1 MKRGNLMMMKKRL
14 MAAFIALV
22 MLAGMI
28 PFLATT
34 ASAQKYYYRDR
45 SGRIHRTNKK
55 PSFYRRHRNAS
66 NIGLATGAGA
76 VIGALAGGRKGAL
89 IGAGVGAGSGALYT
103 YKIKKKKRHYIKRR
117 RY

>member
-1 MKRGNLMMMKKRL
+1 MMKKRI
-14 MAAFIALV
+14 MAAFIALFLLV
-22 MLAGMI
+22 GMI
-28 PFLATT
+28 PFLAT
-34 ASAQKYYYRDR
+34 SAEAQTRYYYYRDR
-45 SGRIHRTNKK
+45 RGKVHRTTKK

-89 IGAGVGAGSGALYT
+89 IGAGVGAGSGAVYT

-117 RY
+117 Y

>member
-1 MKRGNLMMMKKRL
+1 MKKRL
-14 MAAFIALV
+14 MATFIALV
-22 MLAGMI
+22 MLVGMI
-28 PFLATT
+28 PLLATS
-34 ASAQKYYYRDR
+34 ASAQKYYYYRDR
-45 SGRIHRTNKK
+45 AGRTHRTTKK

-89 IGAGVGAGSGALYT
+89 IGAGVGAGSGAVYT
-103 YKIKKKKRHYIKRR
+103 YKLKKKKRHYVKRH

>member
-1 MKRGNLMMMKKRL
+1 MRQR
-14 MAAFIALV
+14 FIAAIISLV
-22 MLAGMI
+22 MLVGMI
-28 PFLATT
+28 PLLSTT

-45 SGRIHRTNKK
+45 RGRVHRTNKK

-89 IGAGVGAGSGALYT
+89 IGAGVGAGSGAVYT

-117 RY
+117 Y